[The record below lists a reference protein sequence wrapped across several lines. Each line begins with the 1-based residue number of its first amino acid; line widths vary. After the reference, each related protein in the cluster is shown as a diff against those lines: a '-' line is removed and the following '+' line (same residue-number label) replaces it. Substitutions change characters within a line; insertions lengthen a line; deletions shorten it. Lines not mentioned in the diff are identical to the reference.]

1 MKDDVVM
8 RLLREVKSGRVSID
22 DARKM
27 LEDVTISED
36 SYVAAVDHGVFN
48 DPKPGTI
55 VRASISPS
63 GDSWLIIIVGLWG
76 LLWTLYWAGALSYG
90 LFNNWDQQILS
101 FNCGMTLLTVIIMGI
116 VYLKYVLPDVVMVKY
131 RRNKYITQNDPNEWK
146 EYEVL

>member
-1 MKDDVVM
+1 MM

-22 DARKM
+22 DARKV

-131 RRNKYITQNDPNEWK
+131 RRNKYITQNDPDAWK
-146 EYEVL
+146 EYEV

>member
-1 MKDDVVM
+1 M
-8 RLLREVKSGRVSID
+8 RLLKEVKSGRVSID

-90 LFNNWDQQILS
+90 LFNNWDQQLLS

-131 RRNKYITQNDPNEWK
+131 RRNKYITQNDPDAWK
-146 EYEVL
+146 EYEV

>member
-8 RLLREVKSGRVSID
+8 RLLKEVKSGRVSID

-48 DPKPGTI
+48 DPEPGTI

-90 LFNNWDQQILS
+90 LFNNWDQQLLS

-131 RRNKYITQNDPNEWK
+131 RRNKYITQNDPNAWK
-146 EYEVL
+146 EYEV

>member
-131 RRNKYITQNDPNEWK
+131 RRNKYITQNDPGAWK
-146 EYEVL
+146 EYEV

>member
-1 MKDDVVM
+1 VKDDVVM
-8 RLLREVKSGRVSID
+8 RLLKEVKSGQVSID
-22 DARKM
+22 DARKI
-27 LEDVTISED
+27 LVYVTISED

-48 DPKPGTI
+48 DPEPGTI

-131 RRNKYITQNDPNEWK
+131 RRNKYITQNDPDAWK
-146 EYEVL
+146 EYEV

>member
-1 MKDDVVM
+1 MRDDVVM

-48 DPKPGTI
+48 DPGPGTI

-131 RRNKYITQNDPNEWK
+131 RRNKYITQNDPDAWQ
-146 EYEVL
+146 EYEV

>member
-1 MKDDVVM
+1 MM

-131 RRNKYITQNDPNEWK
+131 RRNKYITQNDPDAWK
-146 EYEVL
+146 EYEV

>member
-1 MKDDVVM
+1 M
-8 RLLREVKSGRVSID
+8 RLLKEVKSGRVSID

-48 DPKPGTI
+48 DPEPGTI

-90 LFNNWDQQILS
+90 LFNNWDQQLLS

-131 RRNKYITQNDPNEWK
+131 RRNKYITQNDPNAWK
-146 EYEVL
+146 EYEV

>member
-1 MKDDVVM
+1 M

-22 DARKM
+22 DARKV

-116 VYLKYVLPDVVMVKY
+116 VYLKYVLPDVVMVKF
-131 RRNKYITQNDPNEWK
+131 RRNKYITQNDPDAWK
-146 EYEVL
+146 EYEV

>member
-1 MKDDVVM
+1 MI

-90 LFNNWDQQILS
+90 LFNNWDQQLLS

-131 RRNKYITQNDPNEWK
+131 RRNKYITQNDPDAWK
-146 EYEVL
+146 EYEV

>member
-1 MKDDVVM
+1 VKDDVVM
-8 RLLREVKSGRVSID
+8 RLLKEVKSGQVSID
-22 DARKM
+22 DARKI
-27 LEDVTISED
+27 LVDVTISED

-48 DPKPGTI
+48 DPEPGTI

-101 FNCGMTLLTVIIMGI
+101 FNCGMTLLTVIILGI

-131 RRNKYITQNDPNEWK
+131 RRNKYITQNDPDAWK
-146 EYEVL
+146 EYEV

>member
-1 MKDDVVM
+1 MKDDVVI

-48 DPKPGTI
+48 DQKPGTI

-131 RRNKYITQNDPNEWK
+131 RRNKYITQNDPDAWK
-146 EYEVL
+146 EYEV

>member
-1 MKDDVVM
+1 M
-8 RLLREVKSGRVSID
+8 RLLKEVKSGRVSID

-131 RRNKYITQNDPNEWK
+131 RRNKYITQNDPNAWK
-146 EYEVL
+146 EYEV

>member
-1 MKDDVVM
+1 VKDDVVI

-90 LFNNWDQQILS
+90 LFNNWDQQLLS

-131 RRNKYITQNDPNEWK
+131 RRNKYITQNDPDAWK
-146 EYEVL
+146 EYEV

>member
-8 RLLREVKSGRVSID
+8 RLLREVKSGRVSIN

-48 DPKPGTI
+48 DPEPGTI

-101 FNCGMTLLTVIIMGI
+101 FNCGMTLLTVIILGI
-116 VYLKYVLPDVVMVKY
+116 VHLKYVLPDVVMVKY
-131 RRNKYITQNDPNEWK
+131 RRNKYITQNDPDAWK
-146 EYEVL
+146 EYEV

>member
-8 RLLREVKSGRVSID
+8 RLLKEVKSGRVSID

-131 RRNKYITQNDPNEWK
+131 RRNKYITQNDPNAWK
-146 EYEVL
+146 EYEV

>member
-1 MKDDVVM
+1 M

-90 LFNNWDQQILS
+90 LFNNWDQQLLS

-116 VYLKYVLPDVVMVKY
+116 VYLKHVLPDVVMVKY
-131 RRNKYITQNDPNEWK
+131 RRNKYITQNDPDAWK
-146 EYEVL
+146 EYEV

>member
-8 RLLREVKSGRVSID
+8 LLLREVKSGRVSID
-22 DARKM
+22 DARKV

-131 RRNKYITQNDPNEWK
+131 RRNKYITQNDPDAWK
-146 EYEVL
+146 EYEV

>member
-8 RLLREVKSGRVSID
+8 RLLREVKSGQVSID

-90 LFNNWDQQILS
+90 LFNNWDQQLLS

-131 RRNKYITQNDPNEWK
+131 RRNKYITQNDPDAWK
-146 EYEVL
+146 EYEV

>member
-90 LFNNWDQQILS
+90 LFNDWDQQILS

-131 RRNKYITQNDPNEWK
+131 RRNKYITQNDPDAWK
-146 EYEVL
+146 EYEV

>member
-1 MKDDVVM
+1 M

-131 RRNKYITQNDPNEWK
+131 RRNKYITQNDPNAWK
-146 EYEVL
+146 EYEV

>member
-1 MKDDVVM
+1 MKDDVVI

-131 RRNKYITQNDPNEWK
+131 RRNKYITQNDPDAWK
-146 EYEVL
+146 EYEV

>member
-116 VYLKYVLPDVVMVKY
+116 VYLKYVLPDVVMVKF
-131 RRNKYITQNDPNEWK
+131 RRNKYITQNDPDAWK
-146 EYEVL
+146 EYEV

>member
-1 MKDDVVM
+1 VKDDVVI

-131 RRNKYITQNDPNEWK
+131 RRNKYITQNDPDAWK
-146 EYEVL
+146 EYEV

>member
-22 DARKM
+22 DARKV

-116 VYLKYVLPDVVMVKY
+116 VYLKYVLPDVVMVKF
-131 RRNKYITQNDPNEWK
+131 RRNKYITQNDPDAWK
-146 EYEVL
+146 EYEV

>member
-22 DARKM
+22 DARKV

-131 RRNKYITQNDPNEWK
+131 RRNKYITYNDPDAWK
-146 EYEVL
+146 EYEV